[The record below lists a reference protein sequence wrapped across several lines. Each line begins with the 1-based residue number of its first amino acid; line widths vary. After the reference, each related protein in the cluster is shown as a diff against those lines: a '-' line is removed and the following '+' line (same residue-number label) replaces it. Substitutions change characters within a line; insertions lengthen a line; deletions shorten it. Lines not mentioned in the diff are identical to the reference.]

1 MYAIL
6 YSSSMSLSINRG
18 MSTGTCWVGAGG
30 EAIKKQVFKG
40 QHPKWRKQFSST
52 YIIGNLNQI

>member
-1 MYAIL
+1 
-6 YSSSMSLSINRG
+6 MSLSINRG

>member
-1 MYAIL
+1 MYAI
-6 YSSSMSLSINRG
+6 YYTVAPCPSQ
-18 MSTGTCWVGAGG
+18 STGACWVGAGG
-30 EAIKKQVFKG
+30 EAIKKQFFKG